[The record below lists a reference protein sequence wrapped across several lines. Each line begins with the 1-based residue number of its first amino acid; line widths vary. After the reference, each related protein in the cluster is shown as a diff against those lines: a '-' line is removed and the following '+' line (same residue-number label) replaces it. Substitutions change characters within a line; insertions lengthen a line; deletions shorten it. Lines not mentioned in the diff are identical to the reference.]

1 MSNLIVIKG
10 SRDGLRL
17 QLDEEAAWPDL
28 IEALRE
34 QLGQGAQFYNGAKV
48 TVDVGER
55 ALAPDQLAAMLE
67 LMRQHHL
74 EPEALASNS
83 RDSRNAARA
92 AGVTARALNR
102 SVSAADERGDA
113 TLVQRTIRSGQ
124 VVRHH
129 GHVTVLGD
137 VNAGAEIIAGGSVIV
152 WGRLRGTVHAG
163 ALGDATAVICAL
175 ELAPTQLRIADL
187 IARAPDGGVA
197 RVPEIA
203 RIVDGQI
210 SVEPWSAHRR

>member
-1 MSNLIVIKG
+1 FALLSQLCAAMSNLIVIKG

-102 SVSAADERGDA
+102 SVSAADERGD
-113 TLVQRTIRSGQ
+113 
-124 VVRHH
+124 
-129 GHVTVLGD
+129 
-137 VNAGAEIIAGGSVIV
+137 
-152 WGRLRGTVHAG
+152 
-163 ALGDATAVICAL
+163 
-175 ELAPTQLRIADL
+175 
-187 IARAPDGGVA
+187 
-197 RVPEIA
+197 
-203 RIVDGQI
+203 
-210 SVEPWSAHRR
+210 